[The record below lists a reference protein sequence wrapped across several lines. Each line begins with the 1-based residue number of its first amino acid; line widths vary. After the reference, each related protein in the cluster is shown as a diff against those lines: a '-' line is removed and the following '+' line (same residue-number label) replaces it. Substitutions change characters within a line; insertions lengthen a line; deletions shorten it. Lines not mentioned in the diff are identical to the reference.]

1 MSISNKYLN
10 ALKKRYEA
18 EMAEA
23 EANLSLYFSNNNL
36 AAIGEHSDL
45 MDEHDK
51 WIDKYTNAKDKL
63 ETLNILNLNDDNMQ
77 KINDWRHEKFIELE
91 GKHIIDIPM
100 VDWNNYPVKI
110 QEAFDGIKFINRKIK
125 DEDLFK
131 RVSKQNIQI
140 FACVCVC
147 VCVLL

>member
-51 WIDKYTNAKDKL
+51 WIEKYTNARDKL
-63 ETLNILNLNDDNMQ
+63 ETLNTLNLNDDDLN
-77 KINDWRHEKFIELE
+77 KKSERIN
-91 GKHIIDIPM
+91 
-100 VDWNNYPVKI
+100 
-110 QEAFDGIKFINRKIK
+110 
-125 DEDLFK
+125 
-131 RVSKQNIQI
+131 S
-140 FACVCVC
+140 
-147 VCVLL
+147 